1 MADRDTRDLRDALI
15 AFVVS
20 SALVAALGLAARGVG
35 LIQSNLGALVAV
47 VFLYIPVF
55 YASRRDEYLV
65 DYGFTTEPL
74 GRGLLYGLAA
84 PALIFPVF
92 AAGFVIFYDIVCAQ
106 GAPDFL
112 ARLAPP
118 GMCSS
123 WKGWA
128 QAHWPEIDRKLV
140 KLVTFQILVVA
151 LPEELFF
158 RGFLHRLLE
167 RAMPARR
174 RLLGGGIGKA
184 LVISSAL
191 FALGHMLVV
200 FDPRRLAVFFPGLLF
215 GWLRSATGS
224 ILAGT
229 ICHAASNLFIHLLTR
244 IYF

>member
-1 MADRDTRDLRDALI
+1 MPRSDTRDVLV
-15 AFVVS
+15 AFVLA

-35 LIQSNLGALVAV
+35 IIQSNLGALVAI
-47 VFLYIPVF
+47 VFLYVPVY
-55 YASRRDEYLV
+55 YARRRDEDLY

-74 GRGLLYGLAA
+74 GRGLAFGLGA
-84 PALIFPVF
+84 PLLIFPIF
-92 AAGFVIFYDIVCAQ
+92 AAGFVLFYDIVCAS
-106 GAPDFL
+106 GAPEAL

-118 GMCSS
+118 GMCRT

-128 QAHWPEIDRKLV
+128 QAHWPAIDWELV
-140 KLVTFQILVVA
+140 KLAGFQIIVVA

-158 RGFLHRLLE
+158 RGFIHRLLE
-167 RAMPARR
+167 RAIPPKRR
-174 RLLGGGIGKA
+174 VLGGGIGKA
-184 LVISSAL
+184 LLLSSAL

-229 ICHAASNLFIHLLTR
+229 LCHAASNLFIHVLTR
-244 IYF
+244 VFF

>member
-1 MADRDTRDLRDALI
+1 VSNGDNRDLRDALV

-20 SALVAALGLAARGVG
+20 SALVAALGVAARFVG
-35 LIQSNLGALVAV
+35 IVQSNLGALVAV

-65 DYGFTTEPL
+65 DYGFTTAPL
-74 GRGLLYGLAA
+74 ARGLIYGLAA
-84 PALIFPVF
+84 PAIIFPVF
-92 AAGFVIFYDIVCAQ
+92 AAGFVIFYDIVCAAE
-106 GAPDFL
+106 APVVL

-118 GMCSS
+118 GMCER

-128 QAHWPEIDRKLV
+128 GAHWPALDLELAKLAF
-140 KLVTFQILVVA
+140 FQVIVVA

-174 RLLGGGIGKA
+174 TLLGGGIGKA
-184 LVISSAL
+184 LVLSSAL